1 MRVKIIIETILIAC
15 LLCLFGSC
23 SQNNLLR
30 QSLEHA
36 GSNREELEKV
46 LRHYEDDEAK
56 RRAAV
61 FLISNIGGRYSTT
74 GGRVDEFHHF
84 IDSVYCIRQEEYDI
98 PAIYNAFRN
107 RTRNSYAS
115 TRREHDL
122 KHISSKYLIRHIDRS
137 FELWNRPWN
146 SHLSLEEFCEWI
158 LPYRLHDEQLESWHD
173 IFRPVFDNLLTD
185 TVRTAAQACAVINN
199 RLKELPIHIAL
210 ETVRPS
216 AIRPSSLINIK
227 FGLCEDYANLAV
239 YAMRSVGIPVGIET
253 VPHWGNTNNRHTFN
267 VVYDNDGRHYDF
279 SGGEDQPGEHLNR
292 FSHKIPKVYRNRYSA
307 NPHSLAMRC
316 GKEQVPSFFRNPFM
330 EDVTANYPFIGVK
343 DIVLPAIK
351 GTENRFAYLCV
362 FDPQGWTPV
371 AWAEVEGDSLR
382 FKSVGPDIVYHLAY
396 YEKDAL
402 VLSGHPF
409 LLDAAGHVT
418 HYIPTGER
426 RSMELY
432 RKHPES
438 ESLKSIPGRVKGGR
452 FQGADNPR
460 FRNAEDLYVIADEP
474 PFKYVCVPV
483 KSSRPYRYYRYLT
496 SEECNGNMAEVEFHA
511 SGSGEPLTGKVIGDY
526 EPSIYY
532 PRNTA
537 EKMFDGDALTFFH
550 TNNMPCWGGLELER
564 AEHVDSIRFIIRND
578 DNGVRK
584 GNLYELFY
592 MSDGRWVSLGRQ
604 TATEDDR
611 IVFADVPTGA
621 LYWLRNLTRGR
632 EERIFTYE
640 DGKQIW
646 W

>member
-1 MRVKIIIETILIAC
+1 MK
-15 LLCLFGSC
+15 
-23 SQNNLLR
+23 NNLYWSFTFILLFFYACDSDR
-30 QSLEHA
+30 LQKILDYSGE
-36 GSNREELEKV
+36 NRTELESALKNFENDT
-46 LRHYEDDEAK
+46 LKYQATC
-56 RRAAV
+56 
-61 FLISNIGGRYSTT
+61 FLIENMSGKHFCFGE
-74 GGRVDEFHHF
+74 GVDDFYTY
-84 IDSVYCIRQEEYDI
+84 IDSVYCIYQEEYDI
-98 PAIYNAFRN
+98 PHIYMYYKENV
-107 RTRNSYAS
+107 Y
-115 TRREHDL
+115 
-122 KHISSKYLIRHIDRS
+122 SSQEPIYVAEDIKNITSEYLIQTVERAFDV
-137 FELWNRPWN
+137 WNRPWN
-146 SHLSLEEFCEWI
+146 THLSVEEFYEWI
-158 LPYRLHDEQLESWHD
+158 LPYKLEDEIPEDWWTLYREK
-173 IFRPVFDNLLTD
+173 FGTLLSD
-185 TVRTAAQACAVINN
+185 TVKTAKEACRIIND
-199 RLKELPIHIAL
+199 RIKELPIHIAL

-267 VVYDNDGRHYDF
+267 VVYDNDGGYYDF
-279 SGGEDQPGEHLNR
+279 SGGEDNPGEHLNR
-292 FSHKIPKVYRNRYSA
+292 FSHKIPKVYRNRYSVH
-307 NPHSLAMRC
+307 PGSLAMRC
-316 GKEQVPSFFRNPFM
+316 GKEQVPSFFRSPFM
-330 EDVTANYPFIGVK
+330 EDVTANYPFIGAK

-351 GTENRFAYLCV
+351 ETKDRFAYLCV
-362 FDPQGWTPV
+362 FDPQGWIPV
-371 AWAEVEGDSLR
+371 AWAERNGDSLR

-409 LLDAAGHVT
+409 LLDASGHIT
-418 HYIPTGER
+418 HFIPTDEK

-432 RKHPES
+432 RKNPES
-438 ESLKSIPGRVKGGR
+438 ENLKSIPGRVKGGR

-460 FRNAEDLYVIADEP
+460 FQGAEDLHVIADEP
-474 PFKYVCVPV
+474 PFKYVGVSV
-483 KSSRPYRYYRYLT
+483 ESSRPYKYYRYLT
-496 SEECNGNMAEVEFHA
+496 SDECNGNMAEVEFYA
-511 SGSGEPLTGKVIGDY
+511 SGSDEPLQGKVIGDY

-537 EKMFDGDALTFFH
+537 DRMFDGDALTFFH

-564 AEHVDSIRFIIRND
+564 AERVDSIRFIIRND

-584 GNLYELFY
+584 GNLYELFC

-611 IVFADVPTGA
+611 IVFGDVPAGA

-640 DGKQIW
+640 DGKQVW